1 MGEEICIEVIELGR
15 LFGREDNPNRMERGV
30 FKKLLGHIQRTGNYE
45 PLVVRGH
52 KEKAGCF
59 EIINGHHRAK
69 ALRELGYEEV
79 NCVVWDIDDDEAR
92 IALLTLNR
100 LGGSDDVFKKS
111 RLIKELGERF
121 DDKELCGMLAEGSRS
136 IERLKSLAGGCGFS
150 REMGKVY
157 LNPMIFFVSDGQKE
171 VIDSAIAEAI
181 EPGVTGTKAQ
191 KRAWSI
197 VKILREAKR

>member
-1 MGEEICIEVIELGR
+1 MEKEVRIEVIDLGC
-15 LFGREDNPNRMERGV
+15 LAGREDNPNRMEMGV
-30 FKKLLGHIQRTGNYE
+30 FKKLVGHIRRTGNYE

-52 KEKAGCF
+52 KDKAGCF

-69 ALRELGYEEV
+69 ALRELGYEKA

-136 IERLKSLAGGCGFS
+136 IERLKNLAGGGFS
-150 REMGKVY
+150 REMDKVY
-157 LNPMIFFVSDGQKE
+157 LNPMVFFVNDEQKE

-181 EPGVTGTKAQ
+181 EPGVNGTQAQ
-191 KRAWSI
+191 KRAWAI